1 MKQYEDTEFDNS
13 LKDLESN
20 FMWKKKQKQ
29 DLKNQILTDIENLE
43 SNKRNKN
50 SIIFT
55 TRKKVN
61 VTGKLVYSCI
71 TLIILFGLISGS
83 AFVSPAFA
91 NTLKSIPV
99 IGSIFTIIGDKG
111 LQEAERSGLS
121 KSTNE
126 EISVEDSTFKITDVI
141 YDGSRL
147 SIGYIITN
155 FTDDNPFYSG
165 NASFKLDSVDFY
177 GGANNQGHYINKENY
192 AGIYT
197 LIVPNELKK
206 DQFDLSIT
214 IKKFNK
220 KEGNWD
226 LNIPIS
232 MVEGKTFLVTEQVSS
247 NDYTITMKKVTF
259 TPATTELNFDLT
271 EPINAEELNQIIRFR
286 LYDDKGNELNEISAG
301 GGGCDDCE
309 NIDGKI
315 TLDTS
320 VQYEPM
326 KNIPDHLIIEPYIS
340 RTNEKIEELRIKI
353 PLKREQ

>member
-1 MKQYEDTEFDNS
+1 MKQYDDTEFNNA
-13 LKDLESN
+13 LKDIESN
-20 FMWKKKQKQ
+20 FGWKKKQKQ
-29 DLKNQILTDIENLE
+29 DLKNQILTDIEKLE
-43 SNKRNKN
+43 TIKRNKN
-50 SIIFT
+50 SIRFT
-55 TRKKVN
+55 NHKKVN
-61 VTGKLVYSCI
+61 LTGKLVYSCI
-71 TLIILFGLISGS
+71 TLIILFGLISGT

-99 IGSIFTIIGDKG
+99 IGSIFTIMGDKG
-111 LQEAERSGLS
+111 LLEAEKSGLS
-121 KSTNE
+121 ISTNE
-126 EISVEDSTFKITDVI
+126 EISVEDSSFKITDVI

-155 FTDDNPFYSG
+155 FTNDNPLYSG
-165 NASFKLDSVDFY
+165 NAVFKLNSVTFY
-177 GGANNQGHYINKENY
+177 GGRNNQGHYINKENY

-206 DQFDLSIT
+206 NQIDLSIT
-214 IKKFNK
+214 IKKFNG

-226 LNIPIS
+226 FNIPIS
-232 MVEGKTFLVTEQVSS
+232 MVEGKAFLVSNQVSS

-320 VQYEPM
+320 IQYEPI
-326 KNIPDHLIIEPYIS
+326 KNIPHHLIIEPYIS
-340 RTNEKIEELRIKI
+340 GTNEKIKDLRMKI
-353 PLKREQ
+353 LLKSEQ